1 MVTATAA
8 TAITTTAADH
18 IYTRKG
24 NPMNTRLQ
32 LIRSLS
38 FFAGFLVVAL
48 FADVGWA
55 QTSPPGM
62 PGGDAVPVNAT
73 CPVMPGEPIDPRF
86 TVIYEGKSIG
96 LCCRK
101 CRTKF
106 EADPA
111 AYIASLSA
119 PIASPAGIA
128 RHDGGVDRLQDAHEQ
143 HDGHAHEHDGAGQ
156 PAAAQ
161 TENAQAEPDADRPA
175 EHAHSH
181 DTAARSKLAVWIGK
195 FHPASTHLPIGL
207 ILGAAVAES
216 LFLFTRKAYFRHAAA
231 FCLTL
236 GTIGALVTALL
247 GWFNGGFVLWDEDW
261 VQATHRWLGTVTSLI
276 AIVALGLL
284 QIAVHRSNSR
294 KINLAYQA
302 TLLCLAIFVATAGFF
317 GGSLVYGLDHY
328 SY

>member
-1 MVTATAA
+1 M
-8 TAITTTAADH
+8 AADH
-18 IYTRKG
+18 PRTREG

-55 QTSPPGM
+55 QSSPPGM

-119 PIASPAGIA
+119 PIASPAGID
-128 RHDGGVDRLQDAHEQ
+128 RDEGGVDRLQDAHDQ

-216 LFLFTRKAYFRHAAA
+216 LFLLTRKAYFRHAAA

-261 VQATHRWLGTVTSLI
+261 VQATHRWLGTVT
-276 AIVALGLL
+276 AILALLTLVFCVRAVRPVATSRAMLMYRVALFTTAG
-284 QIAVHRSNSR
+284 
-294 KINLAYQA
+294 
-302 TLLCLAIFVATAGFF
+302 TLPVAGFF
-317 GGSLVYGLDHY
+317 GGALVYGLRHY
-328 SY
+328 AM